1 MAVLLKMYNLV
12 LCWTGMCVRLWSFLD
27 LWIVFWLVLTFHII
41 SSSFSSPLCIALFLL
56 VLSFESC
63 FTAVLALFSSQE
75 QMSAV
80 AGNVDKP
87 VRFSCIVI
95 FLHLRPVLLG
105 HIVWQHPYQIAL
117 LFALSGSPCCLKW
130 VTHCG
135 RQYDAL
141 ESKTFVWISYLKCY
155 RALFICSL

>member
-27 LWIVFWLVLTFHII
+27 LCIVFWLDLTFHII
-41 SSSFSSPLCIALFLL
+41 SSLHCSFPPCSL
-56 VLSFESC
+56 

-75 QMSAV
+75 QISAV

-87 VRFSCIVI
+87 VCFSCNVI
-95 FLHLRPVLLG
+95 FLQLRPVLLG

-117 LFALSGSPCCLKW
+117 LFALSGSSCCLKW

-141 ESKTFVWISYLKCY
+141 ESKTFVWIFLKCY